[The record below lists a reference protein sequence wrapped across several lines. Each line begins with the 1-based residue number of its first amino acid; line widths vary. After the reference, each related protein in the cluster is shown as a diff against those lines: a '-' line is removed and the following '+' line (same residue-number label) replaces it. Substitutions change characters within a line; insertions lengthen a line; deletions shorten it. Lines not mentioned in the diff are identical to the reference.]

1 MFLDKGNYSG
11 YLNFN
16 SKQECIDFLRKRRAR
31 EFFADNPDEKVYS
44 VALIN
49 FDSREHLILEF
60 EVETKI
66 NVLEY

>member
-16 SKQECIDFLRKRRAR
+16 SNQECIGYLRKRAR

-49 FDSREHLILEF
+49 FDSREHSILEF

-66 NVLEY
+66 IVLEY